1 MGRAVLGLEDGAN
14 VGEELVGTAVVGLRV
29 GGEVGEELNAVG
41 L

>member
-1 MGRAVLGLEDGAN
+1 MGRAVFGVEDGAN